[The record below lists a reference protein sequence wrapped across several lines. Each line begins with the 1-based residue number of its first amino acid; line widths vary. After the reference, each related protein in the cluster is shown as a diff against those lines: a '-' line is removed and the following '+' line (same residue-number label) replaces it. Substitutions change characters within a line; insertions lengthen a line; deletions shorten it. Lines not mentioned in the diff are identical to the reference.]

1 MVEYVSVKGGQALRI
16 SQEKLGRRH
25 QMLTW
30 IYEQGD
36 AKDST
41 ELAWVLERVVA
52 ELQRLN
58 QGSQGQKR
66 LRHLLGAVIH

>member
-1 MVEYVSVKGGQALRI
+1 VEYVSVKGGKAMRG
-16 SQEKLGRRH
+16 SQGKLNRRH

-36 AKDST
+36 AKDSA
-41 ELAWVLERVVA
+41 ELTWVLERVVA

-58 QGSQGQKR
+58 QGSQGQER
-66 LRHLLGAVIH
+66 LRHLLGPVIH

>member
-1 MVEYVSVKGGQALRI
+1 MRV
-16 SQEKLGRRH
+16 SQEKLDRRD
-25 QMLTW
+25 QMLRW

-36 AKDST
+36 AKDLA
-41 ELAWVLERVVA
+41 ELEWVLERVLG

-66 LRHLLGAVIH
+66 LRHLLGAVTH